1 MSFKEISPYEL
12 EGNFI
17 DRIGNGWMLVTA
29 AKGCAASGDPCGTTY
44 NTMTASWGGTG
55 VLWGRP
61 VAFVFIRPERHT
73 FSFTEESD
81 LMTLSFFGEEYRKA
95 LAFCGA
101 KSGRDVDKAAEC
113 GLTPVF
119 EETDDGTAAYFD
131 EADTVLVTR
140 KLYARPL
147 DRESFTDP
155 SCLGFYENAGLHTV
169 YVCEIEKA
177 LVNYAGAL

>member
-1 MSFKEISPYEL
+1 MSFREISPYQL
-12 EGNFI
+12 EGNLM

-29 AKGCAASGDPCGTTY
+29 ANGNAKAGDPCGTTY

-73 FSFTEESD
+73 FSFTEKND
-81 LMTLSFFGEEYRKA
+81 LMTLSFFGEEYRGA

-119 EETDDGTAAYFD
+119 EETESGVAAYFE
-131 EADTVLVTR
+131 EADTALVLR
-140 KLYARPL
+140 KLYARPF
-147 DRESFTDP
+147 DRESFADL
-155 SCLGFYENAGLHTV
+155 SCLSFYENAGMHTV

-177 LVNYAGAL
+177 LVR

>member
-1 MSFKEISPYEL
+1 MNAKIVLIPGDGIGPEIVGEAKKVL
-12 EGNFI
+12 EH
-17 DRIGNGWMLVTA
+17 VA
-29 AKGCAASGDPCGTTY
+29 ARYG
-44 NTMTASWGGTG
+44 
-55 VLWGRP
+55 
-61 VAFVFIRPERHT
+61 HT

-177 LVNYAGAL
+177 LVK

>member
-1 MSFKEISPYEL
+1 MSFREISPYEMG
-12 EGNFI
+12 GNLM

-29 AKGCAASGDPCGTTY
+29 AKAGAKECDPCGTTY

-55 VLWGRP
+55 VLWGKP

-81 LMTLSFFGEEYRKA
+81 LLTLSFFGEEYRKA

-101 KSGRDVDKAAEC
+101 KSGRDYDKAAEC

-119 EETDDGTAAYFD
+119 LDSEDGTAACFE
-131 EADTVLVTR
+131 EADTVIVGR

-147 DRESFTDP
+147 DRESFVDP
-155 SCLGFYENAGLHTV
+155 ACLSFYEGAGLHKV
-169 YVCEIEKA
+169 YVCEIEKV
-177 LVNYAGAL
+177 LVK